1 MRAWRWILVP
11 LLGVISSGAISVA
24 AQTGSLS
31 IGVLAWR
38 GEEKALQQWAPT
50 RAALQ
55 AAFPEYEIVLRP
67 LGLKAMGAAL
77 AAQDLDFFITNPGN
91 YIEMEQRFGASRLMT
106 LESVGSGVPA
116 ASIGTVLFSAA
127 VRQDIQQLADLKG
140 KTLMAASRDAF
151 GGFQIGWGILQRAG
165 IDPFK
170 DLDKLVF
177 AGFPLDNIV
186 LQVASGK
193 VDSGIVRACLLEEMV
208 QEGQIDL
215 NDFRILNPQHFDGF
229 ECALSS
235 RLFPNWPFAKARGTD
250 HILAKRAAIAL
261 LEMPRDAAVKNGQ
274 SWTIPLSYQPV
285 ITLFKSLRISPYTLT
300 LGQALRDFMQRNK
313 GWFGIALVVIVL
325 AALHVWH
332 TEFLV
337 YKRTRQLKES
347 QEKERL
353 RLAELAHVSRQ
364 TTLGEMARGLAHEIN
379 QPLGSISNYAAGSV
393 RMIRNGVSCEQ
404 LEEPLHEIVHQA
416 EHAGRVLKRI
426 RGFVDNRE
434 SPREPANINSLLL
447 EAIDLLGAELRQAG
461 VIVKSRLAPDLPMPH
476 VDGVAIEQVAVNL
489 IRNAIDAMSQ
499 QTSGPRLL
507 AVTSESDKRNKA
519 LLRVTIRDS
528 GPGVDAAALEQIF
541 EPFNSDKNS
550 GMGLGLSISYS
561 IIESHGG
568 MIYADR
574 NSDGGLSISFTLPVE
589 QGNDE

>member
-38 GEEKALQQWAPT
+38 GEEKALLQWAPT

-77 AAQDLDFFITNPGN
+77 AAQELDFFITNPGN

-127 VRQDIQQLADLKG
+127 ERQDIQQLPDLKG

-193 VDSGIVRACLLEEMV
+193 VDSGIVRACLLEEMA

-379 QPLGSISNYAAGSV
+379 QPLGSISNYAAGSA

-404 LEEPLHEIVHQA
+404 LEEPLREIIHQA

-461 VIVKSRLAPDLPMPH
+461 VIVKSRLAPDLPMPR

-568 MIYADR
+568 MIYADS